1 MGNDTKDVEQRLK
14 IEGMHCASCAQAVE
28 KALVNVTGVRSA
40 TVNLMTEQAT
50 VLHSPDVTTE
60 RLQAAVEAAGYT
72 AVPVEDEAR
81 RRLVIPI
88 EGMTCASC
96 VHTVE
101 KAVAGVPGVESVSV
115 NLSTEQ
121 ATASLSSE
129 VSLSAI
135 EDAVQAAGYRV
146 GKIDASDSTK
156 EDAIARDLR
165 RLKEAK
171 RRMVLAWILVVP
183 ILVWMIPE
191 MALGIMWPSPLV
203 FHVGMIVLAAPVL
216 LIAGWPTVRA
226 GAKALF
232 HRSPTMDTLIT
243 LGTSASF
250 ATGFVAITGELGVL
264 PRLLNY
270 AGVSAMIM
278 AIHLTGRYIETLAK
292 GRASQAIQ
300 RLLTLGAKTARVLR
314 DGTETEV
321 PIDAVTV
328 DDLMIVRPGE
338 KIPTDGV
345 IETGESHID
354 ESLVTGE
361 SMPVRRGP
369 GDAVV
374 GATVNGEG
382 FLRIRATGVG
392 EETFLAQV
400 IRMVEEAQGSKVPIQ
415 AFADRV
421 TAMFVPVILVIALFT
436 LVLWLAFPGAL
447 GSLGLAASRILPWVD
462 PALAPLSLALF
473 AAIAVLVIACPCSL
487 GLATPTAL
495 MVGTGVGAKSGVLI
509 RSGEAIQTMNQ
520 VTTIVFDK
528 TGTITQ
534 GVPGVTDLIV
544 GGGVSEEELLRLAAS
559 VEVGSEHPIGKAIVN
574 EARSRGLALLPVEE
588 FVAVPGKGVQGRV
601 DGRGILAG
609 AREFAVEKQSVSAE
623 VEKRLRRL
631 QSQAKTAV
639 FVGIEGE
646 SLLGIIAVAD
656 RIKPDAVAAVRELR
670 KLGLKPV
677 MLTGDNEATAQ
688 AIAGSVGIGHVM
700 AELLPGEK
708 VAAIE
713 GLQREGEIVAMVGDG
728 INDAPALKAANVG
741 IAIGTGT
748 DVAIEAADIT
758 LTAGEL
764 SAAVKAVRLS
774 RATFRKIRQNLFW
787 AFFYNVVAIPIAV
800 LGLLHPLI
808 AEAAMA
814 FSSINVVT
822 NANRLRRANIQ
833 PRLR

>member
-1 MGNDTKDVEQRLK
+1 MGNATRDSEQRLK

-28 KALVNVTGVRSA
+28 KALLKVKGVASA
-40 TVNLMTEQAT
+40 SVNLLTEQAT
-50 VLHSPDVTTE
+50 VTHSQDISTE
-60 RLQAAVEAAGYT
+60 TLVAAVEGAGYK
-72 AVPVEDEAR
+72 AIPVSSAPV
-81 RRLVIPI
+81 RRLTLPI

-101 KAVAGVPGVESVSV
+101 KAVAGVPGVERVSV

-121 ATASLSSE
+121 ATVSFSSE
-129 VSLSAI
+129 VSLTTI

-146 GKIDASDSTK
+146 GKVDASDRAG

-165 RLKEAK
+165 HLKAA
-171 RRMVLAWILVVP
+171 RQRMILAWVLVAP

-191 MALGIMWPSPLV
+191 MAFRIMWPSPLV
-203 FHVGMIVLAAPVL
+203 FHVGMVILAAPVL
-216 LIAGWPTVRA
+216 LIAGWPTVR
-226 GAKALF
+226 GGLKALF
-232 HRSPTMDTLIT
+232 HRSPTMDTLIA

-250 ATGFVAITGELGVL
+250 ATGFVAIAGELGVA

-292 GRASQAIQ
+292 GRTSQAIK
-300 RLLTLGAKTARVLR
+300 RLLTLGAKTARVSR
-314 DGTETEV
+314 NGTETEV

-338 KIPTDGV
+338 KIPTDGI

-382 FLRIRATGVG
+382 LLHIRATGVG

-421 TAMFVPVILVIALFT
+421 TAVFVPVILAIALLT
-436 LVLWLAFPGAL
+436 LVLWLAFPDAL
-447 GSLGLAASRILPWVD
+447 SSLGLAASRVLPWVD
-462 PALAPLSLALF
+462 PGLAPLSLALF
-473 AAIAVLVIACPCSL
+473 AAIAVLVIACPCAL

-495 MVGTGVGAKSGVLI
+495 MVGTGLGAKNGVLI

-520 VTTIVFDK
+520 ATAVVFDK

-534 GVPGVTDLIV
+534 GVPGVTDLIPQEGTSV
-544 GGGVSEEELLRLAAS
+544 EELLRTAAS
-559 VEVGSEHPIGKAIVN
+559 VEVGSEHPIGKAIVS
-574 EARSRGLALLPVEE
+574 EARSRELDLFPVKE
-588 FVAVPGKGVQGRV
+588 FFAVPGNGVQGRV
-601 DGRGILAG
+601 NGKDILIG
-609 AREFAVEKQSVSAE
+609 TREFAAENQSIPAE
-623 VEKRLRRL
+623 AAEHLLRLE
-631 QSQAKTAV
+631 SQAKTAV
-639 FVGIEGE
+639 SVGITGEG
-646 SLLGIIAVAD
+646 LVGIIAVAD
-656 RIKPDAVAAVRELR
+656 RIKSDAVTAVAELN

-688 AIAGSVGIGHVM
+688 AIAGSVGIDHVM
-700 AELLPGEK
+700 AELLPADK

-713 GLQREGEIVAMVGDG
+713 RLQREGEIVAMVGDG

-741 IAIGTGT
+741 IALGTGT

-787 AFFYNVVAIPIAV
+787 AFFYNVVAIPIAM

-822 NANRLRRANIQ
+822 NANRLRRVNIR
-833 PRLR
+833 PRFR

>member
-1 MGNDTKDVEQRLK
+1 MDDGRKNIEQKLK
-14 IEGMHCASCAQAVE
+14 IEGMHCSGCTLAVE
-28 KALVNVTGVRSA
+28 NALLNVTGVTSA
-40 TVNLMTEQAT
+40 SVNVLTEQAT
-50 VLHSPDVTTE
+50 VIHGQDVSTE
-60 RLQAAVEAAGYT
+60 KLQAAIEAAGHE
-72 AVPVEDEAR
+72 AIPVESEAGQ
-81 RRLVIPI
+81 RLVLPI

-96 VHTVE
+96 VHAVE
-101 KAVAGVPGVESVSV
+101 KAVGGVPGAKSVSV

-121 ATASLSSE
+121 ATVVLSPG
-129 VSLSAI
+129 VPLSAI
-135 EDAVQAAGYRV
+135 KDAVQKAGYGV
-146 GKIDASDSTK
+146 GKVDATDSAR
-156 EDAIARDLR
+156 EDVIARDLR
-165 RLKEAK
+165 HLRQAK
-171 RRMVLAWILVVP
+171 RRMVLAWILVAP

-191 MALGIMWPSPLV
+191 MAFGIMWPSPLV
-203 FHVGMIVLAAPVL
+203 FHVGMVILATPVL
-216 LIAGWPTVRA
+216 LFAGWPTIRA

-250 ATGFVAITGELGVL
+250 ATGFVAISGELGFA
-264 PRLLNY
+264 PGLLNY
-270 AGVSAMIM
+270 AGVSAMIV

-292 GRASQAIQ
+292 GRASQAIK
-300 RLLTLGAKTARVLR
+300 RLLTLGAKMARVQR
-314 DGTETEV
+314 DGTEVEI
-321 PIDAVTV
+321 PIDTV
-328 DDLMIVRPGE
+328 SVGDLMIVRPGE
-338 KIPTDGV
+338 KISTDGV
-345 IETGESHID
+345 IESGESHLD

-382 FLRIRATGVG
+382 LLHIRATGVG
-392 EETFLAQV
+392 EETFLAQM

-421 TAMFVPVILVIALFT
+421 TSIFVPVILVIALLT
-436 LVLWLAFPGAL
+436 LVLWLAFPDAL
-447 GSLGLAASRILPWVD
+447 GLLGLAASRILPWVN
-462 PALAPLSLALF
+462 PALSPLSLALF
-473 AAIAVLVIACPCSL
+473 AAIAVLVIACPCAL

-495 MVGTGVGAKSGVLI
+495 MVGTGLGARNGVLI

-528 TGTITQ
+528 TGTITE

-544 GGGVSEEELLRLAAS
+544 EGGVSEEELLRLAAS

-574 EARSRGLALLPVEE
+574 EARSRKLELLPVGE
-588 FVAVPGKGVQGRV
+588 FVAVPGKGVQGQV
-601 DGRGILAG
+601 NGEDILIG
-609 AREFAVEKQSVSAE
+609 TREFAVENQSIPAE
-623 VEKRLRRL
+623 AEQHLLRLE
-631 QSQAKTAV
+631 SQAKTAV
-639 FVGIEGE
+639 SVGITGEG
-646 SLLGIIAVAD
+646 LLGIIAVAD
-656 RIKPDAVAAVRELR
+656 RIKPDAVAAVTELR
-670 KLGLKPV
+670 KLELKPV

-688 AIAGSVGIGHVM
+688 AIAGSVGINHFM
-700 AELLPGEK
+700 AELLPGDK
-708 VAAIE
+708 VAAVE
-713 GLQREGEIVAMVGDG
+713 RLQRDGDIVAMVGDG

-758 LTAGEL
+758 LTAGDL

-787 AFFYNVVAIPIAV
+787 AFFYNVVAIPVAM

-822 NANRLRRANIQ
+822 NANRLRRANIR